1 MADSF
6 ADIQEILLTEERITG
21 RVRELADAISR
32 DYAGRAPLL
41 VSVLKGA
48 VYFLTDLTRALAVPV
63 EIDFMAI
70 TTYGGAKAQSGVVR
84 LIKDLDVEITGRD
97 VVLVEDI
104 IDTGLTAGYLLRLL
118 QARAPASLRIC
129 TLLDRPYRRILETL
143 DIAYRG
149 FEVPDR
155 FLVGYGLDYRERY
168 RHLPFIGVLKNEV
181 LAAGAPASPP
191 AGSNAASP
199 SPAGPAVASEPAA
212 RAEDA
217 PPDAGAPSP

>member
-1 MADSF
+1 MTGPQ
-6 ADIQEILLTEERITG
+6 ADIQEILFTEEQITR
-21 RVRELADAISR
+21 RVRELAAAISH
-32 DYAGRAPLL
+32 DYADRAPLL

-48 VYFLTDLTRALAVPV
+48 VYFLTDLTRALVVPV

-97 VVLVEDI
+97 VVLVEDV

-129 TLLDRPYRRILETL
+129 TLLDRPYRRILDTL

-181 LAAGAPASPP
+181 LAGAAAAVSSPSDAGPP
-191 AGSNAASP
+191 AGHS
-199 SPAGPAVASEPAA
+199 GT
-212 RAEDA
+212 
-217 PPDAGAPSP
+217 

>member
-1 MADSF
+1 VFRNPAAPGESSASSHGADPAS
-6 ADIQEILLTEERITG
+6 DIQQILFTEEQITR
-21 RVRELADAISR
+21 RVGDLAAAITR
-32 DYAGRAPLL
+32 DYAGRAPLF

-48 VYFLTDLTRALAVPV
+48 VFFLTDLTRALRLPV

-70 TTYGGAKAQSGVVR
+70 TSYGSARAQSGVVR

-104 IDTGLTAGYLLRLL
+104 IDTGLTAGYLLRML
-118 QARAPASLRIC
+118 QARSPASLRIC

-168 RHLPFIGVLKNEV
+168 RHLPFIGVLKNEI
-181 LAAGAPASPP
+181 LAAEPP
-191 AGSNAASP
+191 RDVAAAGGS
-199 SPAGPAVASEPAA
+199 V
-212 RAEDA
+212 
-217 PPDAGAPSP
+217 

>member
-1 MADSF
+1 VSGPAPHERSAPERAATADA
-6 ADIQEILLTEERITG
+6 ADIQEIVFSESQITA
-21 RVRELADAISR
+21 RVGELARDISR
-32 DYAGRAPLL
+32 DYAGRSPLL

-48 VYFLTDLTRALAVPV
+48 VYFLTDLTRALTVPV

-70 TTYGGAKAQSGVVR
+70 TSYGSARAQSGVVR
-84 LIKDLDVEITGRD
+84 MIKDLDVEITGRD

-118 QARAPASLRIC
+118 NARSPASLRIC

-168 RHLPFIGVLKNEV
+168 RQLPYIGVLKNEV
-181 LAAGAPASPP
+181 LAAAAPA
-191 AGSNAASP
+191 
-199 SPAGPAVASEPAA
+199 
-212 RAEDA
+212 A
-217 PPDAGAPSP
+217 P

>member
-1 MADSF
+1 MSSRDLVSSSPVGPA
-6 ADIQEILLTEERITG
+6 ADIEEILFSEDQITR
-21 RVRELADAISR
+21 RVGELADAISR
-32 DYAGRAPLL
+32 DYAGRAPLF

-48 VYFLTDLTRALAVPV
+48 VFFLTDLTRALSLPV

-70 TTYGGAKAQSGVVR
+70 TSYGSAKAQSGVVR

-97 VVLVEDI
+97 VLLVEDV

-118 QARAPASLRIC
+118 HARAPASLRIC

-168 RHLPFIGVLKNEV
+168 RHLPFIGVLKREV
-181 LAAGAPASPP
+181 LASETPADGA
-191 AGSNAASP
+191 
-199 SPAGPAVASEPAA
+199 PAA
-212 RAEDA
+212 RAA
-217 PPDAGAPSP
+217 K

>member
-1 MADSF
+1 VSESF
-6 ADIQEILLTEERITG
+6 AAPRPSRGAPPFSTPGDPASDIQEILFSQEQITR
-21 RVRELADAISR
+21 RVGELGAAITR
-32 DYAGRAPLL
+32 DYAGRAPLF

-48 VYFLTDLTRALAVPV
+48 VFFLTDLTRALRLPV

-70 TTYGGAKAQSGVVR
+70 TSYGRARAQSGVVR

-118 QARAPASLRIC
+118 QARSPASLRIC

-168 RHLPFIGVLKNEV
+168 RHLPFIGMLKNEV
-181 LAAGAPASPP
+181 LAAEAQ
-191 AGSNAASP
+191 
-199 SPAGPAVASEPAA
+199 
-212 RAEDA
+212 
-217 PPDAGAPSP
+217 PDAALAADADA

>member
-1 MADSF
+1 VPAASGDP
-6 ADIQEILLTEERITG
+6 AHDIQEILFTQEQITR
-21 RVRELADAISR
+21 RVGELAAAMTR
-32 DYAGRAPLL
+32 DYTGRAPLF

-48 VYFLTDLTRALAVPV
+48 VFFLTDLTRALHLPV

-70 TTYGGAKAQSGVVR
+70 TSYGSAKAQSGVVR
-84 LIKDLDVEITGRD
+84 LIKDLDVEITGRH

-118 QARAPASLRIC
+118 HARSPASLRIC

-181 LAAGAPASPP
+181 LAAEGQA
-191 AGSNAASP
+191 NAA
-199 SPAGPAVASEPAA
+199 AA
-212 RAEDA
+212 
-217 PPDAGAPSP
+217 DAGA